1 MSSAQADSTKKE
13 QNGMSDVIAILN
25 LQNDTDAAEEVDAAI
40 GAAENEFEE
49 EGKLLDARES
59 LSGLWR
65 KHFGL

>member
-1 MSSAQADSTKKE
+1 
-13 QNGMSDVIAILN
+13 MSDVIAILN
-25 LQNDTDAAEEVDAAI
+25 LQNDTDAAEEFDAAI